1 MAKFDHHIENYKTLN
16 SFAQYKIDRLNAAPP
31 TMRSLYELMFSERSN
46 VMFEQSRGYRI
57 VKTTYGEC
65 KDNIERKATT
75 LKAVLG
81 DVPPDSVVG
90 VYMDNGTEWIETFWA
105 VLLCGCR
112 PLLLNLRLDTLA
124 LEDALKR
131 MNAVLVISDG
141 KTFDCVKTVN
151 VNDIAAADNMLAYDE
166 LGTEIFVMSSGTS
179 ASVKVCGYTAK
190 QFIEQVRDS
199 MHIIKQNPRIKRH
212 CEGNLKLLA
221 FLPFYHIFGLVA
233 VYIWFGFFSRT
244 FVKLNDLSPDTILN
258 TIRRHKVTHIFA
270 VPLFW
275 DTVYKKAIATIKGRG
290 DKTYKKFVK
299 GLKLAGVPMIGR
311 LVTRFGFKEVR
322 DNLFGDS
329 VKFTITGGSAVSAE
343 VLRFFNAAGYPLA
356 NGYGMTEIGITSV
369 ELSPKFKLLTNGSVG
384 TTLPSVEYKISD
396 DGELLVKGRSVSHE
410 IIESGGAT
418 VIGGGYYNTHDLA
431 ECKNG
436 RYYIL
441 GRKDDLIV
449 GASGE
454 NLNPNLVE
462 PKLTFDGV
470 TGVCIVAGETSPAL
484 LVGVSRFAD
493 KAKLTAL
500 LGEIKARLAEL
511 NMTGQIGNIV
521 FVGEPLLKGDEFK
534 LNRRR
539 LRAEYL
545 AGKLV
550 TVDPNTLSDSEQLD
564 ELQTSLRAMFAV
576 ALGKDAGEVAVN
588 ADFFVDCGGTS
599 LDYYALVAAVQ
610 NEFGVTLPQGDG
622 MLTTVKSMSE
632 HIKGKL

>member
-16 SFAQYKIDRLNAAPP
+16 SFAQYKIDRLNSAPP
-31 TMRSLYELMFSERSN
+31 TMRSLYELMFSERNN
-46 VMFEQSRGYRI
+46 VIFEQSRGYKI
-57 VKTTYGEC
+57 DKTTYGEC
-65 KDNIERKATT
+65 KDNIERRATT
-75 LKAVLG
+75 LKAMLG
-81 DVPPDSVVG
+81 DAPTDSVVG
-90 VYMDNGTEWIETFWA
+90 LYMDNGLDWIEMFWA

-141 KTFDCVKTVN
+141 KVFDCVKTVN
-151 VNDIAAADNMLAYDE
+151 QKDIVGAETKLDYDA

-199 MHIIKQNPRIKRH
+199 MHIIKQNPRIKKH

-275 DTVYKKAIATIKGRG
+275 DTVYKKAIATIKARG
-290 DKTYKKFVK
+290 EKTYKKFRK
-299 GLKLAGVPMIGR
+299 GLRLAGVPILGK
-311 LVTRFGFKEVR
+311 LVTKFGFKEVR

-329 VKFTITGGSAVSAE
+329 VKFTITGGSAVSAD

-369 ELSPKFKLLTNGSVG
+369 ELSTKFKLLTNGSVG
-384 TTLPSVEYKISD
+384 TTLPSVEYKISA

-410 IIESGGAT
+410 IIESDGTT
-418 VIGGGYYNTHDLA
+418 VIGDGYYNTHDLA
-431 ECKNG
+431 KKQGG

-470 TGVCIVAGETSPAL
+470 SEVCIVAGKTAPVL
-484 LVGVSRFAD
+484 LAGVSRFAD
-493 KAKLTAL
+493 KAKLSAL
-500 LGEIKARLAEL
+500 LDEIKARLAEL
-511 NMTGQIGNIV
+511 NMTAQIGNIV
-521 FVGEPLLKGDEFK
+521 FVGEPLLRGEEFK

-539 LRAEYL
+539 LRSEYL
-545 AGKLV
+545 AGTLPV
-550 TVDPNTLSDSEQLD
+550 VDIDKLSDAEQLD
-564 ELQTSLRAMFAV
+564 ELQRSVRALFAV
-576 ALGKDAGEVAVN
+576 ALGKDGEAVAVN
-588 ADFFVDCGGTS
+588 ADFFADEGGSS
-599 LDYYALVAAVQ
+599 LDYYALLAAVQ
-610 NEFGVTLPQGDG
+610 NEFGVALPQGDG
-622 MLTTVKSMSE
+622 MLTTVKGMSE
-632 HIKGKL
+632 YIKGKL

>member
-16 SFAQYKIDRLNAAPP
+16 GFARHKIDMLNGAAP
-31 TMRSLYELMFSERSN
+31 TMRSLYELMFSERGN
-46 VMFEQSRGYRI
+46 VMFEQSRGYKI
-57 VKTTYGEC
+57 DKTTYGEC
-65 KDNIERKATT
+65 RDSIERRAAT
-75 LKAVLG
+75 LKAVIG
-81 DVPPDSVVG
+81 DAPYDSVVG
-90 VYMDNGTEWIETFWA
+90 VYMDNGLEWIEMFWA

-112 PLLLNLRLDTLA
+112 PLLLNLRLDDLA

-131 MNAVLVISDG
+131 MNAVLVVSDG
-141 KTFDCVKTVN
+141 KVFDCVKTVN
-151 VNDIAAADNMLAYDE
+151 EKDIVAAGPPLSDGE

-179 ASVKVCGYTAK
+179 TSVKVCGYTAK

-275 DTVYKKAIATIKGRG
+275 NTVYKKAIATVKGRG
-290 DKTYKKFVK
+290 EGTYKKLCK
-299 GLKLAGVPMIGR
+299 GLRLAGVPILGKI
-311 LVTRFGFKEVR
+311 VTRFGFKEVR
-322 DNLFGDS
+322 ANLFGDS
-329 VKFTITGGSAVSAE
+329 VKFMISGGSDVGVD

-369 ELSPKFKLLTNGSVG
+369 ELSTKFKLLTNGSVG
-384 TTLPSVEYKISD
+384 TTLPSVEYKIC
-396 DGELLVKGRSVSHE
+396 DGELLVRGRSVSCE
-410 IIESGGAT
+410 IIEKEGTT
-418 VIGGGYYNTHDLA
+418 VIGDQYYNTHDLA
-431 ECKNG
+431 EFKKG

-441 GRKDDLIV
+441 GRKDDIIV

-470 TGVCIVAGETSPAL
+470 SEVCIVAGKTAPVL
-484 LVGVSRFAD
+484 LVGVSRFVGGAKLAALLKD
-493 KAKLTAL
+493 IKAK
-500 LGEIKARLAEL
+500 LAEL
-511 NMTGQIGNIV
+511 NMTAQIGDIV
-521 FVGEPLLKGDEFK
+521 FVGESLLSGDEFK

-545 AGKLV
+545 DGTLPIINI
-550 TVDPNTLSDSEQLD
+550 DELSDAEQLD
-564 ELQTSLRAMFAV
+564 ELQQRVRAVFA
-576 ALGKDAGEVAVN
+576 AVLEKPTEAILTD
-588 ADFFVDCGGTS
+588 ADFFTDAGGTS
-599 LDYYALVAAVQ
+599 LDYYSLLAAIQ
-610 NEFGVTLPQGDG
+610 DEFGVTIPQGEV
-622 MLTTVKSMSE
+622 MRTTVKDIGE
-632 HIKGKL
+632 YIRDKL